1 MDIVKTLDQ
10 IRRAP
15 LLKSKSVGLVPTM
28 GSLHQGHLALIRTA
42 KLENEVVIASIF
54 VNPSQFDDAN
64 DLANY
69 PRDLEKDLG
78 LLEQEGVDIVY
89 LPTNEEIY
97 PDGFDTWIEPGPW
110 AKKLEGVVRPGHFRG
125 VSTVVTKLFNQIQP
139 TRAYFG
145 QKDGQ
150 QVAVIKHLV
159 LDLNIPVEIRV
170 IETIRELDG
179 LALSSRNDQLT
190 AQERVSAR
198 IIHKSLLGGL
208 ELFRSGEYVADN
220 IRDSVLG
227 ILLSELKQEQIEYI
241 SIVDPDTFEDLQNLK
256 GTSLIL
262 VSVRFEKVRLID
274 NLALNQLAL
283 G

>member
-1 MDIVKTLDQ
+1 M
-10 IRRAP
+10 
-15 LLKSKSVGLVPTM
+15 
-28 GSLHQGHLALIRTA
+28 
-42 KLENEVVIASIF
+42 
-54 VNPSQFDDAN
+54 
-64 DLANY
+64 
-69 PRDLEKDLG
+69 
-78 LLEQEGVDIVY
+78 
-89 LPTNEEIY
+89 PTNEEIY

-179 LALSSRNDQLT
+179 LALSSRNNQLT

-241 SIVDPDTFEDLQNLK
+241 SIADPYTFEDLQNLK